1 MLFPPLAFTDVS
13 SLLALSAITLLIAAE
28 ITSPHYGMSKL
39 TINREKL
46 RNAALVSAV
55 LFFITI
61 AIKLIG
67 IINF

>member
-1 MLFPPLAFTDVS
+1 
-13 SLLALSAITLLIAAE
+13 LSAITLLIAAE

-39 TINREKL
+39 TISREKL
-46 RNAALVSAV
+46 RNAALASAV

-67 IINF
+67 IINL